1 MSAVRELAEK
11 YNGLSRRERG
21 LIALATLVLLAVVL
35 MQPLDALWQ
44 QTQAM
49 NLRLKSLVKENEI
62 SVQQLELYR
71 QRLALDPNAS
81 YRQRLTQLAA
91 EQQQLDARLD
101 EQMVAM
107 VPAKF
112 MPGLL
117 SRMLESMPGLKLQEF
132 ASIAPEPLLQVGET
146 EKLNLYSHGMRMKL
160 SGDFFSLL
168 RFMQALESMPT
179 KLYWKRLDY
188 QVKDY
193 PGAEVELLLY
203 TLSINEDFIS
213 VAKD

>member
-81 YRQRLTQLAA
+81 YRQRLSQLAA

-117 SRMLESMPGLKLQEF
+117 NRMLESMPGLKLQEF

>member
-21 LIALATLVLLAVVL
+21 LIALAVLVLLAVVL